1 MKPLCADVLTEASHH
16 GFAEG
21 PPTKLFGEGPPKKGV
36 LAETMLVKSPKMVA
50 MPVDKGDANVGAD
63 AMCRRPEKSHENA
76 TELIS

>member
-1 MKPLCADVLTEASHH
+1 MLKVMAKALLQSCLEKALLE
-16 GFAEG
+16 
-21 PPTKLFGEGPPKKGV
+21 KGV
-36 LAETMLVKSPKMVA
+36 LAEAMLVKSPKMVA